1 MAAQGNL
8 TIKKNDGTTDIVWS
22 AISPSAGAGVPAVWK
37 SLTVGSADDHHP
49 EFRLS
54 SAISKDGKSTKMRGT
69 LMYPSLSTDT
79 TTGLTTVVRNSKGFI
94 DWDMPRGMPDAEINE
109 FVQQFAN
116 LIVHGDVRYAIK
128 TRVSP
133 T

>member
-1 MAAQGNL
+1 MSAQSNL
-8 TIKKNDGTTDIVWS
+8 TVKKNDGTTDILWS
-22 AISPSAGAGVPAVWK
+22 AISPSAGTGVPAVWK
-37 SLTVGSADDHHP
+37 SLTVGTADDHHP

-54 SAISKDGKSTKMRGT
+54 SSVSKDGKSTKMRGT
-69 LMYPSLSTDT
+69 FMYPSLSTDS
-79 TTGLTTVVRNSKGFI
+79 TTGLTTVVRNAKGFI

-109 FVQQFAN
+109 FAQQFVN
-116 LIVHGDVRYAIK
+116 LLVHDHIRNAIK